1 MKKNTFVVILSLVI
15 SLMCTVGFAQAAP
28 YVVGSGWAGFDF
40 GGVGSSW
47 DRTFDFTLTAPAIL
61 KATDY
66 VCIGDQ
72 FNVTDNG
79 VSLGNTSVPGSD
91 MTCTIDT
98 GNPDVAF
105 ADSRWS
111 SRWWVL
117 FPGSHSISGTTI
129 LSPFGDGGAAVRVD
143 NATNCVG
150 SVCFQDNFGWHMSQ
164 CVVYV
169 PGMMGSFNVGQIT
182 YSGCTLPFCPQ
193 SFCLV
198 VSSMFP

>member
-1 MKKNTFVVILSLVI
+1 MRKNTYVVILSLVI
-15 SLMCTVGFAQAAP
+15 SLMVTVGLAQAAP
-28 YVVGSGWAGFDF
+28 YTVGSGWASFNF

-61 KATDY
+61 KVTDGGLD
-66 VCIGDQ
+66 GDR

-79 VSLGNTSVPGSD
+79 VSIGNTSIPVNDGSQIFD
-91 MTCTIDT
+91 NYD
-98 GNPDVAF
+98 GAF

-111 SRWWVL
+111 SQWWVL
-117 FPGSHSISGTTI
+117 FPGSHSISGTAI
-129 LSPFGDGGAAVRVD
+129 LSPQGSGSYTGVRVD
-143 NATNCVG
+143 YATNCVG

-169 PGMMGSFNVGQIT
+169 PGLMSSINVGQVT
-182 YSGCTLPFCPQ
+182 YAGCTPGSCPK
-193 SFCLV
+193 SFCLF